1 MKSTSNASAR
11 SKQRSRRSSAE
22 TREHI
27 LDVADQLFYT
37 NGVRATGIDAVAST
51 AEVAPTTLYRLFAS
65 KDDLVAAYVERCSQ
79 RYKAVL
85 AKATASAAP
94 TPREQILAIM
104 DAFAAD
110 VLSGACR
117 GCPFLMVLAEYP
129 DANSPAHVKAVAHKA
144 WVCDLLHELVSQLAQ
159 TTTLEDPESLAD
171 GLALLAEGMYGSV
184 QALGPSGPAA
194 LGRTCAEVLIDA
206 AQSHQAAL

>member
-1 MKSTSNASAR
+1 
-11 SKQRSRRSSAE
+11 
-22 TREHI
+22 
-27 LDVADQLFYT
+27 VADELFYAE
-37 NGVRATGIDAVAST
+37 GVHATGIDAVAST

-65 KDDLVAAYVERCSQ
+65 KDDLVAAYVERCSR

-85 AKATASAAP
+85 TKATASAP

-144 WVCDLLHELVSQLAQ
+144 WVRDLLHELVGRLAQ
-159 TTTLEDPESLAD
+159 TTTLVDPESLAG

-194 LGRTCAEVLIDA
+194 IGRTCAEVLIEA
-206 AQSHQAAL
+206 AQSHQAAP